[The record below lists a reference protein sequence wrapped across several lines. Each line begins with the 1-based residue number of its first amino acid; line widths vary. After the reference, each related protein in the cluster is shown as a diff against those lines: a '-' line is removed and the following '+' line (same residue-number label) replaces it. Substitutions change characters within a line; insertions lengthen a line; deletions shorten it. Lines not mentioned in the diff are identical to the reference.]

1 MHGKFMGAAVLS
13 AAMLLGGCAENAG
26 NSEGSLTEQSLQS
39 TQSIQSTQPSQST
52 QSAQSAQSVQSSI
65 TSSSAAQSSE
75 NAAASSSA
83 AASDPHDTSTA
94 ASVPEV
100 STVSS
105 TSEPP
110 EVSVPETPTESSSET
125 STPEPPIEP
134 PPETSS
140 GVSTSEQPVQPD
152 LPSERSVI
160 EAGETR
166 TVSSGETFAVKS
178 GEMLEVKGTLVIESG
193 AAITVEKGAV
203 LYVDDAVKL
212 DGDLVLSEG
221 GRLLMGCEEAVIE
234 GGGSVAVKS
243 SFEQID
249 CERGTIK
256 AHITPPERVVTNGVT
271 TVGGV
276 VIANKA
282 ITLPPEYG
290 SHLSLNEV
298 EPEVY
303 AAHKEMCAAAGHTY
317 VNRSGF
323 RSYWYQKAL
332 FQNYVDSNGYEAA
345 NTFSSQAGHS
355 EHQTGLTM
363 DLDSFANDYGET
375 PAGKWL
381 AENCHKYG
389 FIIRYPKGKDQI
401 TGYMYEPWHVRYLGK
416 STAKLV
422 FDSGLTLEEF
432 LNVEGGTTVVD

>member
-1 MHGKFMGAAVLS
+1 MHGKFMGAVVLS
-13 AAMLLGGCAENAG
+13 AAMLLGGCAGNAG
-26 NSEGSLTEQSLQS
+26 NSEGSLPEQSAQS
-39 TQSIQSTQPSQST
+39 VQPAQSMQSAQSIQSTQST
-52 QSAQSAQSVQSSI
+52 QSGI
-65 TSSSAAQSSE
+65 TSGSAAQSSE
-75 NAAASSSA
+75 SAVASSSA

-105 TSEPP
+105 TSELP
-110 EVSVPETPTESSSET
+110 EVSVPETPTVSSAET
-125 STPEPPIEP
+125 STSAPPIET

-140 GVSTSEQPVQPD
+140 DTSTPKPPAQPD
-152 LPSERSVI
+152 LPPNRSVI

-166 TVSSGETFAVKS
+166 TVTSGETFAVKG

-203 LYVDDAVKL
+203 LYVDDAVQL

-221 GRLLMGCEEAVIE
+221 GRLLMGRDEAMID
-234 GGGSVAVKS
+234 GGGNVAVKS

-249 CERGTIK
+249 CECGTIK

-317 VNRSGF
+317 INRSGY

-332 FQNYVDSNGYEAA
+332 FQNYVNSSGYEAA

-363 DLDSFANDYGET
+363 DLDSFSDDYGET

-381 AENCHKYG
+381 AENCHRYG

-401 TGYMYEPWHVRYLGK
+401 TGYKYEPWHVRYLGK

-432 LNVEGGTTVVD
+432 LNVEGGTTVID